1 MDSNKARVAVALLG
15 DVVNDRLD
23 ATEALKAWPEVTQE
37 DPLLQLAW
45 HDLSHFAVDADIRAR
60 DPKYAEYQRDLL
72 TNRIGEIRESYKFA
86 GAPVLG
92 PEP

>member
-1 MDSNKARVAVALLG
+1 MDSNKARVAVALLE
-15 DVVNDRLD
+15 DVVNDRQGATD
-23 ATEALKAWPEVTQE
+23 ALAAWPEGTQE
-37 DPLLQLAW
+37 DPHLALAW
-45 HDLSHFAVDADIRAR
+45 HDVSHFAVDADIRER

-72 TNRIGEIRESYKFA
+72 TKRIRAIRESYKFA